1 MILKTK
7 NTSDHYNRMNQPPV
21 FTYSVVNEKDS
32 WSSVLTRKPVIQQ
45 LSQWFER
52 ELNGNI
58 KEIYDRGYNFWIFL
72 LIIYF
77 RMFFHQHSIRDRSE
91 DKIQKRVKFLK
102 FSQLTEIETLNAY
115 ILI

>member
-1 MILKTK
+1 MKK
-7 NTSDHYNRMNQPPV
+7 H
-21 FTYSVVNEKDS
+21 SVVNEKDS
-32 WSSVLTRKPVIQQ
+32 WSSVLRRKPVIQQ

-77 RMFFHQHSIRDRSE
+77 RMFFHQHFIRDRSE

-102 FSQLTEIETLNAY
+102 FSKLTEIETLNA
-115 ILI
+115 

>member
-1 MILKTK
+1 MVISVDKKT
-7 NTSDHYNRMNQPPV
+7 
-21 FTYSVVNEKDS
+21 
-32 WSSVLTRKPVIQQ
+32 VIQQ

-58 KEIYDRGYNFWIFL
+58 KEIYDRGNNFWIFL

-77 RMFFHQHSIRDRSE
+77 RMFFHQHSIRDCSE
-91 DKIQKRVKFLK
+91 DKIKKRVKFLK
-102 FSQLTEIETLNAY
+102 FSQLTEIDTVNAY